1 MLEVIPAI
9 DLMGGH
15 VVRLEQGDFRRV
27 RRYPWTPVEL
37 ARSFE
42 GLGFRWLHVVDLDGA
57 RTGRWTHGP
66 VIAEIRRQTALRIQV
81 GGGLRTLDVLREVRA
96 WGVDRVVLGTR
107 AADLAFLRQAVD
119 LWAGR
124 VLVALDIRGS
134 RWVVR
139 GWQQE
144 VCEEVDVWLR
154 RWAPIPFEG
163 FLITD
168 TERDG
173 TCQGIDPERVRL
185 WTERVDRPVWWAGG
199 VGSAEDLAAFAS
211 LGVGR
216 LRGVIVGRALL
227 DGRIDFHKLHK
238 SLHIIS
244 QNL

>member
-15 VVRLEQGDFRRV
+15 VVRLTQGDFRRV
-27 RRYPWTPVEL
+27 RRYPWTPVEW
-37 ARSFE
+37 ARHLE

-66 VIAEIRRQTALRIQV
+66 VIAEIRRQTGLRIQA
-81 GGGLRTLDVLREVRA
+81 GGGLRTLDVLRTVRA
-96 WGVDRVVLGTR
+96 WGIDRIVVGTQ
-107 AADLAFLRQAVD
+107 AADLTFLRQAVD
-119 LWAGR
+119 LWEGR
-124 VLVALDIRGS
+124 VLVALDVRGS

-144 VCEEVDVWLR
+144 APEEVDAWLR

-173 TCQGIDPERVRL
+173 TCQGIDPERVRR
-185 WTERVDRPVWWAGG
+185 WTERVGRPAWWAGG
-199 VGSAEDLAAFAS
+199 VGSVEDLTVLAS
-211 LGVGR
+211 LGVDG

-227 DGRIDFHKLHK
+227 DGRIDFHILKALLHK
-238 SLHIIS
+238 T
-244 QNL
+244 